1 MQSTYVDTET
11 TGLDPRNTL
20 LRIVT
25 VNGRAFDV
33 WDDIQKEEA
42 AEMLADGV
50 HKTFVAH
57 NAQFDLDFLAE
68 HMGYEH
74 QGPVFDTMVAYQVLT
89 CGMRVNGKPKSA
101 GLGNVAREV
110 LGVEMDKSFQKY
122 RWDGHIDADMY
133 RYAEEDTRILFNLHK
148 ALEKGLRNSNLYK
161 IFQLEMKL
169 LPVLLHSKRRG
180 IYVDRKTAENLVR
193 SLRVEAKQL
202 EGKLPYV
209 EVPRSE
215 APNFGRDSQV
225 GLFQVEETLKQERLN
240 VRSPAMVSRYFGI
253 EDAQEDTL
261 RAFELQTGNEVA
273 SDVRRIKKLGKK
285 ASSLKKQILDRIA
298 YDGRIHPS
306 FHQTFTET
314 GRLSSREPNL
324 QNQDRSDDVRGLFM
338 PAPGNKFVIADYSQ
352 LELRLAAYFSGDET
366 MVQAYRAGEADL
378 HTETQHRIF
387 GKPTSKAEDKKT
399 RTLSKNINFG
409 LVFGG
414 GHNTLIKFAFKQGVI
429 ISEADA
435 IQYRD
440 AFRATYP
447 GLYEWQKREGNT
459 KPESVRTALG
469 RRRFITPGDGYCT
482 RINNKVQGSAADG
495 MKLAM
500 VLLFHEHNIQPL
512 LNVHDE
518 VVIECM
524 EDEAEWAAQT
534 VSEVMANAMY
544 RATKMD
550 ALNPRVP
557 IRAEVEVANS
567 WADK

>member
-1 MQSTYVDTET
+1 MNASYVDTET
-11 TGLDPRNTL
+11 TGLDPRDSL

-25 VNGRAFDV
+25 VNGEAFDV
-33 WDDIQKEEA
+33 WDDQQIQGAREA
-42 AEMLADGV
+42 LFRGQNSI
-50 HKTFVAH
+50 FVAH

-74 QGPVFDTMVAYQVLT
+74 KGPVFDTMVAYQVLT

-122 RWDGHIDADMY
+122 RWDGAIDSAMLE
-133 RYAEEDTRILFNLHK
+133 YAEEDTRVLFNLHK
-148 ALEKGLRNSNLYK
+148 SLEKGLRNSNLWK

-169 LPVLLHSKRRG
+169 LPVLLHSKRTG
-180 IYVDRKTAENLVR
+180 IYVERKTAENLVR
-193 SLRVEAKQL
+193 SLRIEAKQM

-215 APNFGRDSQV
+215 AYYTSRDSQV
-225 GLFQVEETLKQERLN
+225 GLFEAEETLQQERLN
-240 VRSPAMVSRYFGI
+240 VRSPGMVCRYFGI

-261 RAFELQTGNEVA
+261 RALELETGNEVV
-273 SDVRRIKKLGKK
+273 SNVRKIKKLTKK
-285 ASSLKKQILDRIA
+285 ASSLEKQILNRIA
-298 YDGRIHPS
+298 SDGRIHPS

-324 QNQDRSDDVRGLFM
+324 QNQDRSDDVRGLF
-338 PAPGNKFVIADYSQ
+338 APTRGNKFVIADYSQ
-352 LELRLAAYFSGDET
+352 LELRLAAYFSGDKT
-366 MVQAYRAGEADL
+366 MVESYRAGEADL
-378 HTETQHRIF
+378 HTETQLRIF
-387 GKPTSKAEDKKT
+387 GKPKDKAEDKKT

-429 ISEADA
+429 ISESDA

-447 GLYEWQKREGNT
+447 GLYDWQKREGNT

-518 VVIECM
+518 VVIECS
-524 EDEAEWAAQT
+524 EDEAEWVAQT
-534 VSEVMANAMY
+534 VADVMANAMY
-544 RATKMD
+544 RATRMD
-550 ALNPRVP
+550 ARNPRVP
-557 IRAEVEVANS
+557 VVAEVEVANS